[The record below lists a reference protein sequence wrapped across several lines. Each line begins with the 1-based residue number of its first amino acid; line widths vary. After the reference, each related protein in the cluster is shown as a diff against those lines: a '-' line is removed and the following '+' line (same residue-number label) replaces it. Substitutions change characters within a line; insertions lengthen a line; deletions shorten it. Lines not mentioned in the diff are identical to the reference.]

1 MEQVFMRKKEVLAI
15 IGMKTTWLVEAVKEG
30 SFPRPVRLGARAVG
44 WRTTDVKKWIDSR
57 KEA

>member
-15 IGMKTTWLVEAVKEG
+15 IGMKTTWLFEAVKEG

>member
-1 MEQVFMRKKEVLAI
+1 MRKKEVLAI